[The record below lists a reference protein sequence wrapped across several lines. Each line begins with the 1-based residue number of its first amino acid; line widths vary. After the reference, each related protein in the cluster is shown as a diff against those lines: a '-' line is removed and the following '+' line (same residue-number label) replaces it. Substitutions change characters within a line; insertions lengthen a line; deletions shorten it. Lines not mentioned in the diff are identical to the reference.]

1 MAGYCNYSM
10 SNNAVDAYASGEMPL
25 SKWTKTAILD
35 RCGEKAAQ
43 LSPLTV
49 AELRDLLLI
58 SCGWHHTSNH
68 FNRTPFYTID
78 EDALNEVSDAT
89 ISGIISARKPKERKP
104 AAPIKTVTAEITY
117 TVWEGHYRN
126 YRRPRD
132 YTEIVTYK
140 STDKQVQTA
149 NGGVKR
155 LSSLKSIRVISEV

>member
-1 MAGYCNYSM
+1 MAGYHNYSM
-10 SNNAVDAYASGEMPL
+10 SNNAVDAYENGEMPL

-49 AELRDLLLI
+49 AELRKLLLV
-58 SCGWHHTSNH
+58 SRGWHHTSNH
-68 FNRTPFYTID
+68 YNRTPFYAID
-78 EDALNEVSDAT
+78 EEILDEITASDVYE
-89 ISGIISARKPKERKP
+89 IVSARTPKKRKS
-104 AAPIKTVTAEITY
+104 ATTVKTITAEITY
-117 TVWEGHYRN
+117 TVWEGRYRK

-132 YTEIVTYK
+132 YTETVTYK
-140 STDKQVQTA
+140 STDKQVQTE